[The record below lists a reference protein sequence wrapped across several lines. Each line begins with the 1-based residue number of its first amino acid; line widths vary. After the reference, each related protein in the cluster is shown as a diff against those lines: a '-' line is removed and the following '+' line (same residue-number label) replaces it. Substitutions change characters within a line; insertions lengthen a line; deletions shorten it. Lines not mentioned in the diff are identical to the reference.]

1 MVMLNVEQL
10 AKEAGA
16 PLQAANMV
24 LLGAA
29 TPMLGIEAEKIKAG
43 VERIFARKGD
53 DVVAKNLAALQAGID
68 NSIK

>member
-1 MVMLNVEQL
+1 MR
-10 AKEAGA
+10 
-16 PLQAANMV
+16 
-24 LLGAA
+24 
-29 TPMLGIEAEKIKAG
+29 GIEAEKIKAG